1 MREFSR
7 LQKFELFHRK
17 FVTWAK
23 MSITILTV
31 ATVTLVPA
39 TISSAEVGT
48 ERFDKRVAVM
58 LKKQEANVRRQLGC
72 LARNV
77 FYEANGE
84 PMEGQMAVAQV
95 TVNRARSGLFP
106 RDLCAV
112 VAQTTY
118 ADDKTKVCQF
128 SWMCDS
134 KFDKTRVIDQNN
146 ESYVAARRVYLEN
159 QRVASLGNDTLY
171 FHRFDVKINPNW
183 PHHIVE
189 QIGNHVFYKRDK
201 N

>member
-23 MSITILTV
+23 MSITIV
-31 ATVTLVPA
+31 ATLAVTMTPVS
-39 TISSAEVGT
+39 ISSAEVGDI
-48 ERFDKRVAVM
+48 RFDKRVTAM
-58 LKKQEANVRRQLGC
+58 LKKQQASVRRQLAC

-84 PMEGQMAVAQV
+84 SMEGQMAVAQV
-95 TVNRARSGLFP
+95 TVNRARSGMFP

-112 VAQTTY
+112 VAQVNY
-118 ADDKTKVCQF
+118 ADDNTKVCQF

-134 KFDKTRVIDQNN
+134 RTDKTKIISQHSA
-146 ESYVAARRVYLEN
+146 SYIAARRVYLEN
-159 QRVASLGNDTLY
+159 KRVESLDNHVYY
-171 FHRFDVKINPNW
+171 FHRYDAKINPNW
-183 PHHIVE
+183 PHRVVD
-189 QIGNHVFYKRDK
+189 QIGNHVFYKREK
-201 N
+201 

>member
-23 MSITILTV
+23 MSITILAVT
-31 ATVTLVPA
+31 ATTGIPSAVG
-39 TISSAEVGT
+39 SAEV
-48 ERFDKRVAVM
+48 ESKSFNKRVAVM
-58 LKKQEANVRRQLGC
+58 LKKQEASIKRQLGC

-112 VAQTTY
+112 VAQTTV

-134 KFDKTRVIDQNN
+134 KTDKTRVISQNN
-146 ESYVAARRVYLEN
+146 ISYIAARRVYLEN
-159 QRVASLGNDTLY
+159 RRIEALGNDTLY
-171 FHRFDVKINPNW
+171 FHRYDVKIDPSW
-183 PHHIVE
+183 PHHVVD
-189 QIGNHVFYKRDK
+189 QIGSHVFYKR
-201 N
+201 

>member
-1 MREFSR
+1 MRDISR
-7 LQKFELFHRK
+7 LEKFEMFHRK

-23 MSITILTV
+23 MSITILAV
-31 ATVTLVPA
+31 ASVTLVPA

-48 ERFDKRVAVM
+48 ERFNHRVATM
-58 LKKQEANVRRQLGC
+58 IKKQEASVKRQLGC

-112 VAQTTY
+112 VAQTSY

-128 SWMCDS
+128 SWMCDN
-134 KFDKTRVIDQNN
+134 KFDKNRVISSNN
-146 ESYVAARRVYLEN
+146 PSYIAARRVYLEN
-159 QRVASLGNDTLY
+159 QRVASLDKDTYY
-171 FHRFDVKINPNW
+171 FHRHDVKIDPSW
-183 PHHIVE
+183 PHHVVD
-189 QIGNHVFYKRDK
+189 QIGNHVFYKR
-201 N
+201 

>member
-1 MREFSR
+1 MRDISR
-7 LQKFELFHRK
+7 LEKFEMFHRK

-23 MSITILTV
+23 MSITIVTV
-31 ATVTLVPA
+31 ASVTLIPT

-48 ERFDKRVAVM
+48 ERFNKRVAVM
-58 LKKQEANVRRQLGC
+58 IKKQEASVKRQLAC

-106 RDLCAV
+106 KDLCAV
-112 VAQTTY
+112 VAQVTY
-118 ADDKTKVCQF
+118 ADDKTRVCQF

-134 KFDKTRVIDQNN
+134 KFDKTKTISQNN
-146 ESYVAARRVYLEN
+146 PSYIAARRVYLEH
-159 QRVASLGNDTLY
+159 QRVESLDNHVY
-171 FHRFDVKINPNW
+171 FFHRYDVKIEPNW
-183 PHHIVE
+183 PHHVVDR
-189 QIGNHVFYKRDK
+189 IGNHVFYKR
-201 N
+201 

>member
-1 MREFSR
+1 MRDISR
-7 LQKFELFHRK
+7 LEKFEMFNRK

-23 MSITILTV
+23 MSITILAIT
-31 ATVTLVPA
+31 AVTGIPSAVG
-39 TISSAEVGT
+39 SAELGGT
-48 ERFDKRVAVM
+48 RFDKRVAVM
-58 LKKQEANVRRQLGC
+58 LKKQENNVKRQLAC

-84 PMEGQMAVAQV
+84 PLEGQMAVAEV
-95 TVNRARSGLFP
+95 TINRARSGLFP

-118 ADDKTKVCQF
+118 ADNKTRVCQF
-128 SWMCDS
+128 SWVCDS
-134 KFDKTRVIDQNN
+134 KFDKTKVIAKNN
-146 ESYVAARRVYLEN
+146 ISYIAAEKVFLNGEHVDDIDN
-159 QRVASLGNDTLY
+159 KTLF
-171 FHRFDVKINPNW
+171 FHRVDVKIDPSW
-183 PHHIVE
+183 PHNVVA

>member
-23 MSITILTV
+23 MSITILAV
-31 ATVTLVPA
+31 ASLTSVPSI
-39 TISSAEVGT
+39 TGSAELGDA
-48 ERFDKRVAVM
+48 RFDKRVAVM
-58 LKKQEANVRRQLGC
+58 LKKQEANVKRQLGC

-118 ADDKTKVCQF
+118 SDDKTKVCQF

-134 KFDKTRVIDQNN
+134 KFDKTRVINQNN

-171 FHRFDVKINPNW
+171 FHRFDVKIDPSW
-183 PHHIVE
+183 PHNVVA
-189 QIGNHVFYKRDK
+189 QIGNHVFYKRER